1 MSEKKRPGQKIKM
14 ISVDELLGVNNEES
28 AIDIKI
34 DEIIPFQNHPFKVL
48 DDDKMEELVN
58 SIRLNGILTPVISV
72 GEEGNKLTNSN
83 TISFRGKQRNN
94 LAQFGSNFWAKENNG
109 IIELEGDG
117 LPIFTEVKKAV
128 ETYITKEIILDTN
141 YNIKKLDNY
150 EF

>member
-1 MSEKKRPGQKIKM
+1 MNKHPDVIDVIMKESSLILDSGLIQKLNAKPGDRIVIGYIQK
-14 ISVDELLGVNNEES
+14 D
-28 AIDIKI
+28 
-34 DEIIPFQNHPFKVL
+34 
-48 DDDKMEELVN
+48 
-58 SIRLNGILTPVISV
+58 GILTPVISV

>member
-1 MSEKKRPGQKIKM
+1 MNKHPDVIDVIMKESSLILDSGLIQKLNAKPGDRIVIGYIQK
-14 ISVDELLGVNNEES
+14 D
-28 AIDIKI
+28 
-34 DEIIPFQNHPFKVL
+34 
-48 DDDKMEELVN
+48 
-58 SIRLNGILTPVISV
+58 GILNPVISV
-72 GEEGNKLTNSN
+72 GEDGNKLTNSN

-94 LAQFGSNFWAKENNG
+94 LAQFGSNFWAKEDNG

>member
-1 MSEKKRPGQKIKM
+1 MNKHPDVIDVIMKGSSLILDSGLIQKLNAKPGDRIVIGYIQK
-14 ISVDELLGVNNEES
+14 D
-28 AIDIKI
+28 
-34 DEIIPFQNHPFKVL
+34 
-48 DDDKMEELVN
+48 
-58 SIRLNGILTPVISV
+58 GILTPIISV

-94 LAQFGSNFWAKENNG
+94 LAQFGSNFWAKEDNG

-141 YNIKKLDNY
+141 YNIKKLNNY

>member
-1 MSEKKRPGQKIKM
+1 MNKHPDVIDVIMKESSLILDSGLIQKLNAKPGDRIVIGYIQK
-14 ISVDELLGVNNEES
+14 D
-28 AIDIKI
+28 
-34 DEIIPFQNHPFKVL
+34 
-48 DDDKMEELVN
+48 
-58 SIRLNGILTPVISV
+58 GILTPVISV

-94 LAQFGSNFWAKENNG
+94 LAQFGSNFWAKEDNG

-128 ETYITKEIILDTN
+128 KTYITKEIILDTN

>member
-1 MSEKKRPGQKIKM
+1 MNKHPDVIDVIMKESSLILDSGLIQKLNAKPGDRIVIGYIQK
-14 ISVDELLGVNNEES
+14 D
-28 AIDIKI
+28 
-34 DEIIPFQNHPFKVL
+34 
-48 DDDKMEELVN
+48 
-58 SIRLNGILTPVISV
+58 GILTPVISV
-72 GEEGNKLTNSN
+72 GEDGNKLTNSN

-94 LAQFGSNFWAKENNG
+94 LAQFGSNFWAKEDNG

>member
-1 MSEKKRPGQKIKM
+1 MNKHPDIIDVIMKESSLILDSGLIQKLNAKPGDRIVIGYIQK
-14 ISVDELLGVNNEES
+14 D
-28 AIDIKI
+28 
-34 DEIIPFQNHPFKVL
+34 
-48 DDDKMEELVN
+48 
-58 SIRLNGILTPVISV
+58 GILTPVISV

>member
-1 MSEKKRPGQKIKM
+1 MNKHPGIIDVIMKESSLILDSGLIQK
-14 ISVDELLGVNNEES
+14 
-28 AIDIKI
+28 
-34 DEIIPFQNHPFKVL
+34 
-48 DDDKMEELVN
+48 
-58 SIRLNGILTPVISV
+58 LNAKPGDRIVIGYIQKDGILTPVISV
-72 GEEGNKLTNSN
+72 GEDGNKLTNSN

-94 LAQFGSNFWAKENNG
+94 LAQFGSNFWAKEDNG

>member
-1 MSEKKRPGQKIKM
+1 MNKHPDVIDVIMKGSSLILDSGLIQKLNAKPGDRIVIGYIQK
-14 ISVDELLGVNNEES
+14 D
-28 AIDIKI
+28 
-34 DEIIPFQNHPFKVL
+34 
-48 DDDKMEELVN
+48 
-58 SIRLNGILTPVISV
+58 GILTPVISV
-72 GEEGNKLTNSN
+72 GEDGNKLTNSN

-94 LAQFGSNFWAKENNG
+94 LAQFGSNFWAKEDNG

>member
-1 MSEKKRPGQKIKM
+1 MNKHPDVIDVIMKESSLILDSGLIQKLNAKPGDRIVIGYIQK
-14 ISVDELLGVNNEES
+14 D
-28 AIDIKI
+28 
-34 DEIIPFQNHPFKVL
+34 
-48 DDDKMEELVN
+48 
-58 SIRLNGILTPVISV
+58 GILTPVISI

>member
-1 MSEKKRPGQKIKM
+1 MNKHPDIIDVIMKESSLILDSGLIQKLNAKPGDRIVIGYIQK
-14 ISVDELLGVNNEES
+14 D
-28 AIDIKI
+28 
-34 DEIIPFQNHPFKVL
+34 
-48 DDDKMEELVN
+48 
-58 SIRLNGILTPVISV
+58 GILIPVISV

-94 LAQFGSNFWAKENNG
+94 LAQFGSNFWAKEDNG

-141 YNIKKLDNY
+141 YNIKKLNNY

>member
-1 MSEKKRPGQKIKM
+1 MNKHPDIIDVIMK
-14 ISVDELLGVNNEES
+14 ES
-28 AIDIKI
+28 SL
-34 DEIIPFQNHPFKVL
+34 VL
-48 DDDKMEELVN
+48 DSGLIQK
-58 SIRLNGILTPVISV
+58 LNAKPGDRIVIGYIQKDGILTPVISV

-94 LAQFGSNFWAKENNG
+94 LAQFGSNFWAKEDNG

>member
-1 MSEKKRPGQKIKM
+1 MIKHPDVIDVIMKESSLILDSGLIQKLNAKPGDRIVIGYIQK
-14 ISVDELLGVNNEES
+14 D
-28 AIDIKI
+28 
-34 DEIIPFQNHPFKVL
+34 
-48 DDDKMEELVN
+48 
-58 SIRLNGILTPVISV
+58 GILTPVISV

-94 LAQFGSNFWAKENNG
+94 LAQFGSNFWAKEDNG

>member
-1 MSEKKRPGQKIKM
+1 MNRHPDVIDVIMKESSLILDSGLIQKLNAKPGDRIVIGYIQK
-14 ISVDELLGVNNEES
+14 D
-28 AIDIKI
+28 
-34 DEIIPFQNHPFKVL
+34 
-48 DDDKMEELVN
+48 
-58 SIRLNGILTPVISV
+58 GILTPVISV

-94 LAQFGSNFWAKENNG
+94 LAQFGSNFWAKEDNG

>member
-1 MSEKKRPGQKIKM
+1 MNKHPDVIDVIMKESSLILDSGLIQKLNAKPGDRIVIGYIQK
-14 ISVDELLGVNNEES
+14 D
-28 AIDIKI
+28 
-34 DEIIPFQNHPFKVL
+34 
-48 DDDKMEELVN
+48 
-58 SIRLNGILTPVISV
+58 GILTPVISI

-94 LAQFGSNFWAKENNG
+94 LAQFGSNFWAKEDNG

>member
-1 MSEKKRPGQKIKM
+1 MNKHPDIIDVIMKESSLLLDSGLIQKLNAKPGDRIVIGYIQK
-14 ISVDELLGVNNEES
+14 D
-28 AIDIKI
+28 
-34 DEIIPFQNHPFKVL
+34 
-48 DDDKMEELVN
+48 
-58 SIRLNGILTPVISV
+58 GILTPVISV

-94 LAQFGSNFWAKENNG
+94 LAQFGSNFWAKEDNG

>member
-1 MSEKKRPGQKIKM
+1 MNKYPDVIDVIMKGSSLILDSGLIQKLNAKPGDRIVIGYIQK
-14 ISVDELLGVNNEES
+14 D
-28 AIDIKI
+28 
-34 DEIIPFQNHPFKVL
+34 
-48 DDDKMEELVN
+48 
-58 SIRLNGILTPVISV
+58 GILTPVISV
-72 GEEGNKLTNSN
+72 GEDGNKLTNSN

-94 LAQFGSNFWAKENNG
+94 LAQFGSNFWAKEDNG

>member
-1 MSEKKRPGQKIKM
+1 MNKHPDVIDVIMKESSLILDSGLIKKLNAKPGDRIVIGYIQK
-14 ISVDELLGVNNEES
+14 D
-28 AIDIKI
+28 
-34 DEIIPFQNHPFKVL
+34 
-48 DDDKMEELVN
+48 
-58 SIRLNGILTPVISV
+58 GILTPVISV

-94 LAQFGSNFWAKENNG
+94 LAQFGSNFWAKEDNG

-141 YNIKKLDNY
+141 YNIKKLNNY

>member
-1 MSEKKRPGQKIKM
+1 MNKHPDVIDVIMKESSLILDSGLIQKLNAKPGDRIVIGYIQK
-14 ISVDELLGVNNEES
+14 D
-28 AIDIKI
+28 
-34 DEIIPFQNHPFKVL
+34 
-48 DDDKMEELVN
+48 
-58 SIRLNGILTPVISV
+58 GILTPVISV

-94 LAQFGSNFWAKENNG
+94 LAQFGSNFWAKEDNG

>member
-1 MSEKKRPGQKIKM
+1 MNKHPDIIDVIMKESSLILDSGLIQKLNAKPGDRIVIGYIQK
-14 ISVDELLGVNNEES
+14 D
-28 AIDIKI
+28 
-34 DEIIPFQNHPFKVL
+34 
-48 DDDKMEELVN
+48 
-58 SIRLNGILTPVISV
+58 GILTPVISV

-94 LAQFGSNFWAKENNG
+94 LAQFGSNFWAKEDNG